1 MVDDDLD
8 ARLSALEAVEGVD
21 DSRAVEVWVREY
33 LKSVDRFSFNISPEG
48 GDGDGWVTIA
58 RGTDGR
64 VSQEI
69 PEGDI
74 PAWIDAD
81 ADLPVLGVG
90 SDG

>member
-1 MVDDDLD
+1 MT
-8 ARLSALEAVEGVD
+8 RKSKREIERAVEDLGGD
-21 DSRAVEVWVREY
+21 DATVEVWVREY

-58 RGTDGR
+58 RGADGR
-64 VSQEI
+64 VSQRI
-69 PEGDI
+69 PEAEI

-81 ADLPVLGVG
+81 ADLPVLGGG